1 MGLAAVGRDSSA
13 MEFYKAPLRVR
24 LSLYVSRAIGLS
36 ECGMQD
42 ETRATV
48 DWVAARGK
56 MILDPTVTMLNTGS
70 FGPLPR
76 PVFDRVTAIR
86 LRLAAGPT
94 DFYVRQAPPLL
105 WEARERTAAFL
116 GCPPQRLVFTT
127 NVSAAINL
135 VASGLKIAAPG
146 EILMTDHE
154 YGAMVWCWER
164 VGQRQGLSV
173 RTFPLPRLTQSPAEI
188 VEAAVRAM
196 TPRTR
201 VLFFS
206 HVLSPTGLVLPAKE
220 LCAEA
225 RKRGIIT
232 VVDGAHAPAMI
243 PLNITDIGADFYTA
257 NLHKWLLAP
266 SGAGFLAIGPGNED
280 RLQPL
285 HVSWGYHAD
294 KYPIGE
300 VTQSAGPDSRDNY
313 GSTPRIRFLEF
324 EGTRDFCPWLAV
336 PAAIDF
342 QTELGWDNVR
352 KRIAELA
359 AYTRKVIGDT
369 GSSLATPAVPGLH
382 GAMTAFNLPEGL
394 SAAKLRKEL
403 WDRRIEIPI
412 IERPD
417 RLLIRVSHHFYTTE
431 AEIDRLAEVLP
442 AVLQSTRC
450 A

>member
-1 MGLAAVGRDSSA
+1 
-13 MEFYKAPLRVR
+13 
-24 LSLYVSRAIGLS
+24 
-36 ECGMQD
+36 
-42 ETRATV
+42 
-48 DWVAARGK
+48 

-76 PVFDRVTAIR
+76 PVFDRVTELR

-94 DFYVRQAPPLL
+94 DFFVRQAPPLL

-116 GCPPQRLVFTT
+116 GCVPERLVFTT

-135 VASGLKIAAPG
+135 VASGLKLASPG

-154 YGAMVWCWER
+154 YGAMVWCWQR
-164 VGQRQGLSV
+164 VGQRQALGV
-173 RTFPLPRLTQSPAEI
+173 RTFPLPTMTADPREI
-188 VEAAVRAM
+188 VDAMVAAI

-201 VLFFS
+201 LLFFS
-206 HVLSPTGLVLPAKE
+206 HVLSPTGLVLPAKQ

-225 RKRGIIT
+225 RRRGVIT

-243 PLNITDIGADFYTA
+243 PLNVADVGADFYTG

-266 SGAGFLAIGPGNED
+266 SGTGFLVIGPGNED

-294 KYPIGE
+294 RYPIGE
-300 VTQSAGPDSRDNY
+300 PTQSAGPDARDAY

-324 EGTRDFCPWLAV
+324 EGTRDFCPWLAL

-342 QTELGWDNVR
+342 QTELGWDTVR
-352 KRIAELA
+352 QRIAELA
-359 AYTRKVIGDT
+359 AYTRKVIGGT
-369 GSSLATPAVPGLH
+369 GLSLATPAEPGLS
-382 GAMTAFNLPEGL
+382 GAMTAFSLPPGA
-394 SAAKLRKEL
+394 SAATLRKEL
-403 WDRRIEIPI
+403 WARRVEIPV

-417 RLLIRVSHHFYTTE
+417 WLLLRVSHHFYTTE
-431 AEIDRLAEVLP
+431 SEIDRLAEVLRE
-442 AVLQSTRC
+442 VV
-450 A
+450 

>member
-1 MGLAAVGRDSSA
+1 MRNEDKNVARSDGHFWA
-13 MEFYKAPLRVR
+13 
-24 LSLYVSRAIGLS
+24 
-36 ECGMQD
+36 
-42 ETRATV
+42 
-48 DWVAARGK
+48 AARAR

-76 PVFDRVTAIR
+76 PVFDRATELR

-94 DFYVRQAPPLL
+94 DFFLRQMPPYL
-105 WEARERTAAFL
+105 WEARERAAAFL
-116 GCPPQRLVFTT
+116 GCAPERFIFTA

-135 VASGLKIAAPG
+135 IASGLRLAAPG

-154 YGAMVWCWER
+154 YGAMIWCWER
-164 VGQRQGLSV
+164 AGQRQGLSV
-173 RTFPLPRLTQSPAEI
+173 RTFPLPAMATDPAAI
-188 VEAAVRAM
+188 VESAAAAL

-220 LCAEA
+220 ICAEA
-225 RKRGIIT
+225 RRRGILT

-243 PLNITDIGADFYTA
+243 PLGINDVGADFYTG

-266 SGAGFLAIGPGNED
+266 SGAGFLVVGTGNED

-300 VTQSAGPDSRDNY
+300 VAQSAGPDARDNY

-324 EGTRDFCPWLAV
+324 EGTRDICPWLAV

-342 QTELGWDNVR
+342 QAELGWANVR
-352 KRIAELA
+352 ARIAELA
-359 AYTRKVIGDT
+359 EYTRLAIPLP
-369 GSSLATPAVPGLH
+369 LATPAAPLMH
-382 GAMTAFNLPEGL
+382 GAMTAFELPAGT
-394 SAAKLRKEL
+394 SAPKLRKEL
-403 WDRRIEIPI
+403 WVRRIEVPV

-417 RLLIRVSHHFYTTE
+417 RLLIRVSHHFFTTE
-431 AEIDRLAEVLP
+431 GEIDQLAAALP
-442 AVLQSTRC
+442 EALARAAS
-450 A
+450 